1 MSCYT
6 SQALVKLNHYFTDYL
21 TEDDPLEGNRL
32 IGTINMVVAEHLR
45 GGSVD
50 MTEYRA
56 FLGNWMPILEEKALQ
71 FQHPEQVHRI
81 HNLVHGITSVLHS

>member
-21 TEDDPLEGNRL
+21 SEDDPLEGNRL
-32 IGTINMVVAEHLR
+32 IGAINRVVAEHLR

-56 FLGNWMPILEEKALQ
+56 FLGDWMPILEEKALQ
-71 FQHPEQVHRI
+71 FQHHEQVHKI
-81 HNLVHGITSVLHS
+81 HNLVRGISSAPHS